1 MKCGVFGRLESITA
15 LVLEGESALRWLA
28 RASQGAPVPSRI
40 LNLPHMNM
48 HAMKLT
54 RMLAILVALAPRL
67 GNAQTSA
74 ADEKNVLPPANRAAQ
89 LVPPEILQK
98 VDPVYPERALA
109 EQRTGDVI
117 LQLDIDELGK
127 VTTATV
133 TEGAGYGMDEAA
145 QQAAVRLVFKPASR
159 GEQPIRSRILYKMT
173 FNLSPAPRP
182 AQPTEQNQPVLQASA
197 SIGGVV
203 TLEASAGPCV
213 GALVEMRL
221 SDGRMLQ
228 STTDAKGA
236 WDFTGVSPGKAML
249 RIVAPGYET
258 LESDEVLTAGERIE
272 IKYRLHT
279 ADGAIEVVVQGKRAD
294 REVTRRTVERQELA
308 VIPGTGGDALKAIES
323 LPGVARAPAF
333 SGMVVV
339 RGSSPYGTQFFVDGT
354 YVPAIYHFGGLSSII
369 PTEMIESIDFY
380 PGNFSAKYGRVTGG
394 IIDVK
399 LREMEYDGKYHGM
412 AQVDFID
419 ARLMLRGPVPLVK
432 GWAFNFGARRSY
444 IDAWIGAVLSKDAG
458 FRTAPVYYD
467 WQLFAETKPTPRS
480 VFRVGVF
487 GSDDRLDMVFKN
499 AIGVE
504 PGLGN
509 SLQGETRTMR
519 LQAIYRN
526 QITDA
531 LGVNATASIGLDREY
546 SQFGSIS
553 NVNLNYVPMIFRG
566 DVSYRMSDQLLVRL
580 GPDVIVYKY
589 DADVHS
595 IRPPQPGEMEGSHA
609 NRPMLVYVNQ
619 GYFSAPAAF
628 AEVEWTPVKRAKVLL
643 GGRADRYSLT
653 GRWDFSPRLNARY
666 DLNTGPQRTTVKA
679 GVGLFYEP
687 PQITQAIIPFG
698 TPNIKSNRSVHSSL
712 GIEQEVTKQVEVS
725 VELFHKYLDNLV
737 VPALNADGSNGF
749 SNLGKGSVYG
759 TETMVR
765 WKPGKR
771 FFGWIAYT
779 ISRSVRKNGP
789 DQPER
794 VFDYDQTHNLT
805 VLGSYDLG
813 RGWRV
818 GGKFRY
824 VTGNPYTPCL
834 GGVLNAAAGTYDCIQ
849 GDPNSRRIPAF
860 NQLDLRVDKTWTFT
874 DYRLMAYLDVQNV
887 YNRANA
893 EGVDYNYRY
902 TTPQWQTGL
911 PIIPSLG
918 LRGEF

>member
-1 MKCGVFGRLESITA
+1 
-15 LVLEGESALRWLA
+15 
-28 RASQGAPVPSRI
+28 
-40 LNLPHMNM
+40 MNM
-48 HAMKLT
+48 HATKL
-54 RMLAILVALAPRL
+54 MGALAILVAVAPRFVS
-67 GNAQTSA
+67 AQTGA
-74 ADEKNVLPPANRAAQ
+74 ADEKSVSPTPNCDHAAQ
-89 LVPPEILQK
+89 LAPPEILQK
-98 VDPVYPERALA
+98 ADPIYPERALA

-127 VTTATV
+127 VTAAIV

-145 QQAAVRLVFKPASR
+145 QAAAMRLVFKPALR

-173 FNLSPAPRP
+173 FNLTPVQRP
-182 AQPTEQNQPVLQASA
+182 LQTTEQNQPATPATA

-203 TLEASAGPCV
+203 RLEASEAPCV
-213 GALVEMRL
+213 GALVEIRL
-221 SDGRMLQ
+221 GDGRTLQ
-228 STTDAKGA
+228 SATDANGA
-236 WDFTGVSPGKAML
+236 WEFTRVPVGKATVQIL
-249 RIVAPGYET
+249 APGYET
-258 LESDEVLTAGERIE
+258 LQSEEVLAAGERIE
-272 IKYRLHT
+272 IKYRLHPT
-279 ADGAIEVVVQGKRAD
+279 DGAIEVVVQGKRSD
-294 REVTRRTVERQELA
+294 REVTRRTVERQELE
-308 VIPGTGGDALKAIES
+308 VIPGTGGDALKVIES

-333 SGMVVV
+333 SGLVVV

-354 YVPAIYHFGGLSSII
+354 YVPEIYHFGGLSSIV

-419 ARLMLRGPVPLVK
+419 ARLMLRGPVPLAK

-467 WQLFAETKPTPRS
+467 WQLFAETKPTSRS
-480 VFRVGVF
+480 VFRIGMF
-487 GSDDRLDMVFKN
+487 GADDRLDMVFKN
-499 AIGVE
+499 AIAVD

-531 LGVNATASIGLDREY
+531 LSVNATASIGLDREY
-546 SQFGSIS
+546 SQFGAIS
-553 NVNLNYVPMIFRG
+553 NVNVNYVPMIFRG
-566 DVSYRMSDQLLVRL
+566 DLSYRMSDQLLVRL
-580 GPDVIVYKY
+580 GPDVIVYRY

-595 IRPPQPGEMEGSHA
+595 IRPTEPGEIQGSQA
-609 NRPMLVYVNQ
+609 NRPLLVYVNQ

-628 AEVEWTPVKRAKVLL
+628 AEVEWTPAKRAKVLL
-643 GGRADRYSLT
+643 GGRADHYSLT
-653 GRWDFSPRLNARY
+653 SRWDFSPRLNARY
-666 DLNTGPQRTTVKA
+666 DLNTGPRRTTVKA

-687 PQITQAIIPFG
+687 PQIIQTIIPFG
-698 TPNIKSNRSVHSSL
+698 TPNLDSNRSVHSSV
-712 GIEQEVTKQVEVS
+712 GIEQVVTKQVEVS
-725 VELFHKYLDNLV
+725 IELFHKYLDNLV
-737 VPALNADGSNGF
+737 VSALNADGSNGF
-749 SNLGKGSVYG
+749 SNLGTGTVYG

-765 WKPGKR
+765 WKPGGR

-789 DQPER
+789 DQPEH
-794 VFDYDQTHNLT
+794 VYDYDQTHNLT

-834 GGVLNAAAGTYDCIQ
+834 GGVLNAAAGTYECIQ

-860 NQLDLRVDKTWTFT
+860 NQLDLRVDKTWTFAG
-874 DYRLMAYLDVQNV
+874 YRLMAYLDVQNV

-893 EGVDYNYRY
+893 DGVGYNYRY
-902 TTPQWQTGL
+902 TTPEWQTGL